1 MTRAAC
7 DLILRI
13 STLGLAWRTV
23 KALKRNGKHIQ
34 SNSDGHHI
42 EIDWEILQ
50 LWALY
55 AFHVLYV
62 YSGLEWFASF
72 MPLYYYFKMILLITT
87 FLIPNTKFANFW
99 FELVLVPMMQ
109 RIHGLLNF
117 DWKGFIHKETILLPW
132 QILDLFILPGLISDE
147 EAKAVMKL
155 REQQLEK
162 ALNIT
167 HSFSVVENVATGKE
181 AIVDAMNF
189 TNDDA
194 NLHIENILNA
204 ATSAYSPSNKPVT
217 RSPET
222 PPRTRLRPS
231 TAPSPQSS
239 SFTSPVARSRVAASS
254 LHLRKFSQ
262 DHHITSRTDLRPK
275 PKSPQRQTTS
285 IPAPEQSTPKASITT
300 RKSRKPLA
308 DDPSTKT
315 SSSPRR
321 KQPSNRPPS
330 VAFKQTKA
338 SLLSQISKSPVKP
351 SSRLNPETR
360 SQQDKKL
367 LYFDDDD
374 NISISSRRSMG
385 NSVRKFITGDD
396 NIRIRDFLFDLELPS
411 IPSPKR
417 VSDADDMSV
426 RSARSVRSVRSE
438 IYPQSKPRRSARAM
452 INEDRKI
459 SLDEWRKERDLRLKE
474 HRSEESSVRTSA
486 SGRPRTSS
494 RSGAASTKSRNAS
507 QPKNT
512 GTKGKN
518 SASQLHPEGDQRRT
532 SRRSARLASNRD
544 ASK

>member
-23 KALKRNGKHIQ
+23 KALKRNGSYKHTQ
-34 SNSDGHHI
+34 SNADGHHI

-72 MPLYYYFKMILLITT
+72 LPLYYYFKMILLVIT

-117 DWKGFIHKETILLPW
+117 DWKGFIRKESFLLPW
-132 QILDLFILPGLISDE
+132 QFLDLFILPGLISDE

-155 REQQLEK
+155 RQQQLEK
-162 ALNIT
+162 ALNST
-167 HSFSVVENVATGKE
+167 HSFSVVENAATGKE
-181 AIVDAMNF
+181 ATIDAMDLE
-189 TNDDA
+189 NDDA
-194 NLHIENILNA
+194 KLRNENILNVE
-204 ATSAYSPSNKPVT
+204 TSAPSPSNSNEPVT
-217 RSPET
+217 RSPDT
-222 PPRTRLRPS
+222 PRRTRLRPS

-262 DHHITSRTDLRPK
+262 DHNISSRTDLRPT
-275 PKSPQRQTTS
+275 PESPQRRTKS
-285 IPAPEQSTPKASITT
+285 IPAPDQATPKASITT

-308 DDPSTKT
+308 ADPSTKT
-315 SSSPRR
+315 SAWPRR
-321 KQPSNRPPS
+321 KQSSNRPPS
-330 VAFKQTKA
+330 VAFKQTKT
-338 SLLSQISKSPVKP
+338 SLLSQTSKSPKRPVKS

-360 SQQDKKL
+360 SQRDKNI

-374 NISISSRRSMG
+374 TVSISSRRSMG

-426 RSARSVRSVRSE
+426 RSARSVRSVKSD
-438 IYPQSKPRRSARAM
+438 IYPYSKSRRSARAT
-452 INEDRKI
+452 INEDRRT
-459 SLDEWRKERDLRLKE
+459 SLDEWRKERDSRLKE
-474 HRSEESSVRTSA
+474 HRSEESSSRTSS

-494 RSGAASTKSRNAS
+494 RSGAALTKSGGAS
-507 QPKNT
+507 QPSSERNI
-512 GTKGKN
+512 GTKVKIG
-518 SASQLHPEGDQRRT
+518 
-532 SRRSARLASNRD
+532 SRRSARLASNMD
-544 ASK
+544 ASN